1 MSSGSASGRPL
12 VTISAPYGAGG
23 SVVGPRLAQRLGV
36 EFIDRAI
43 PRSVAVSLGI
53 PEHEAL
59 TYEELPQDSRSRL
72 MSSFASAAAMLAGAP
87 LPHVNPAEDENWLRA
102 VEAAIVEHAEGGAV
116 LLGRAGALVLHD
128 VPDALHV
135 RLTAPLERRIEQA
148 MAIDQV
154 DRETAE
160 SNLQAADLAREA
172 YVQHWYRVDPA
183 SCEHYHLVI
192 DSSAISLDGC
202 VDLIVLA
209 LERRLMA
216 AAGAGDGAAPA
227 G

>member
-1 MSSGSASGRPL
+1 MSTHPASGRPV

-23 SVVGPRLAQRLGV
+23 SVVGPRLAERLDV

-43 PRSVAVSLGI
+43 PRAVAVRLGI
-53 PEHEAL
+53 PEHEAV
-59 TYEELPQDSRSRL
+59 TYEELPHDSRSRL
-72 MSSFASAAAMLAGAP
+72 MSSFASAAAMFAGAP
-87 LPHVNPAEDENWLRA
+87 LPHLSPADDENWLRA
-102 VEAAIVEHAEGGAV
+102 VEAALVEHAQDGAV
-116 LLGRAGALVLHD
+116 LLGRAGAIVLRD
-128 VPDALHV
+128 VPGALHV
-135 RLTAPLERRIEQA
+135 RLTAPRERRVEQA
-148 MAIDQV
+148 MAIDDV
-154 DRETAE
+154 DRATAE
-160 SNLQAADLAREA
+160 VNLQAADLAREA

-183 SCEHYHLVI
+183 SPQLYHLVI